1 MSGDGK
7 KSIHIDIG
15 RHLPFFPLS
24 TVRNSTMKV
33 WYKVRHT
40 EVWVPTR
47 LFYSQ
52 GSKSIHSECLCNC
65 SPGQSHEFHLYT
77 SPNVI
82 MGTGMCVMLLQKS
95 SYMVYLYMP
104 LSVLWMTDS
113 RRATTRPEKRTDR
126 DRERHIP
133 LAYYEECCIALI
145 SESITFFSMYQLW
158 LATEWDSLTCI
169 SLHMITMIFNVS
181 YFYIN
186 IFSSQS
192 MLAMKKWI
200 TMNE

>member
-169 SLHMITMIFNVS
+169 CLHMITIFNVS

>member
-1 MSGDGK
+1 MSGDGE

-15 RHLPFFPLS
+15 RHLPFPPCLQWGITLWKFDIKWD
-24 TVRNSTMKV
+24 TQR
-33 WYKVRHT
+33 
-40 EVWVPTR
+40 WVPTR

-95 SYMVYLYMP
+95 SYMVYLYMT

-113 RRATTRPEKRTDR
+113 RRATTRPEKRTER

-145 SESITFFSMYQLW
+145 SESITLSFFF
-158 LATEWDSLTCI
+158 I
-169 SLHMITMIFNVS
+169 NVS
-181 YFYIN
+181 TLVSNWVRFPYLYLSAYDHYDF
-186 IFSSQS
+186 
-192 MLAMKKWI
+192 
-200 TMNE
+200 

>member
-15 RHLPFFPLS
+15 RHLPFLSLS

-169 SLHMITMIFNVS
+169 CLHMITMIFNVS

>member
-24 TVRNSTMKV
+24 TVRN
-33 WYKVRHT
+33 T
-40 EVWVPTR
+40 EVWVPTC

-169 SLHMITMIFNVS
+169 CLHMITIFNVS

-192 MLAMKKWI
+192 MLAMKKRI

>member
-15 RHLPFFPLS
+15 RHLPFSPLS

-169 SLHMITMIFNVS
+169 CLHMITMIFNVS

-192 MLAMKKWI
+192 MLAMKKRI

>member
-15 RHLPFFPLS
+15 RHLPFPPLS

-47 LFYSQ
+47 LFYSH

-77 SPNVI
+77 SLNVI

-133 LAYYEECCIALI
+133 LAYDEECCIALI

-169 SLHMITMIFNVS
+169 CLHMITMIFNVS

>member
-52 GSKSIHSECLCNC
+52 GSKSIHRAMQLLTRAIPWVSFIYFSECYHGNRYVCDALTEKQLHGVLVHASKCALDDR
-65 SPGQSHEFHLYT
+65 QQTSHNKAWEE
-77 SPNVI
+77 
-82 MGTGMCVMLLQKS
+82 
-95 SYMVYLYMP
+95 
-104 LSVLWMTDS
+104 D
-113 RRATTRPEKRTDR
+113 
-126 DRERHIP
+126 RHIP

-169 SLHMITMIFNVS
+169 CLHMITMIFNVS

>member
-24 TVRNSTMKV
+24 TVRN
-33 WYKVRHT
+33 T
-40 EVWVPTR
+40 EVWVPTC

-169 SLHMITMIFNVS
+169 CLHMITIFNVS

>member
-169 SLHMITMIFNVS
+169 YLHMITMIFNVS

-192 MLAMKKWI
+192 MLAMKKRI

>member
-169 SLHMITMIFNVS
+169 CLHMITMIFNVS

-192 MLAMKKWI
+192 MLAMKKRI

>member
-33 WYKVRHT
+33 WYKVRHA

-95 SYMVYLYMP
+95 SYMVYLYMT

-145 SESITFFSMYQLW
+145 SESITLSFFF
-158 LATEWDSLTCI
+158 I
-169 SLHMITMIFNVS
+169 NVS
-181 YFYIN
+181 ALVSNWVRFPYLYLSAYDHYDF
-186 IFSSQS
+186 
-192 MLAMKKWI
+192 
-200 TMNE
+200 